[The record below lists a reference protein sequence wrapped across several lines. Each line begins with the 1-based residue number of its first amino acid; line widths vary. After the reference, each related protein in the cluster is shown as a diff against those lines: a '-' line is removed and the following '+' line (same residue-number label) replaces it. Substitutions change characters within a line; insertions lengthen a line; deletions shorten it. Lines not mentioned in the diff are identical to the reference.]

1 MQILNPINI
10 SLDLNP
16 TPYQCSL
23 IKFIWQFYDV
33 LSWKNWCICSWTGV
47 PSNHL
52 TSRTIMVDPHGNVYL
67 VNDRVRNIGV
77 ISPDMW
83 NKPQPV
89 DIATPYLL
97 NFPSDHNH
105 TTDPESGDI
114 SPDGTQVLILTYNHI
129 YYWHVQ
135 HGNILLSLQGVPII
149 VPRLPNHHLGGVCWD
164 LDGRNYYTV
173 KEGKNAPF
181 YIHRRINWNK

>member
-1 MQILNPINI
+1 MIIFFTFVHEETDGLHV
-10 SLDLNP
+10 
-16 TPYQCSL
+16 
-23 IKFIWQFYDV
+23 F
-33 LSWKNWCICSWTGV
+33 CSWTGV

-67 VNDRVRNIGV
+67 VNDKVRNIGL

-83 NKPQPV
+83 TKHQPV

-97 NFPSDHNH
+97 NFPREVNR

-114 SPDGTQVLILTYNHI
+114 SSDGSQVLILTHNHI
-129 YYWHVQ
+129 YYWHVR
-135 HGNILLSLQGVPII
+135 HGNILLSLQGDPIT
-149 VPRLPNHHLGGVCWD
+149 VPRLHGHHLGGVCWD

-173 KEGKNAPF
+173 KEGKNAPL
-181 YIHRRINWNK
+181 YIHLRIN